1 MDSSKALRDYEHL
14 LLKGLP
20 HLSLTYEEH
29 LKDPPSHQST
39 VDMVCEY
46 LGIESAPVQTEYQK
60 IAPRSLRE
68 GVSNYDVLADHLA
81 TTEYA
86 KYLEET

>member
-1 MDSSKALRDYEHL
+1 
-14 LLKGLP
+14 
-20 HLSLTYEEH
+20 
-29 LKDPPSHQST
+29 
-39 VDMVCEY
+39 MVCEY
-46 LGIESAPVQTEYQK
+46 LGIESAPAQTEYQK

-68 GVSNYDVLADHLA
+68 GVSNYDVLAKHLA